1 MSLSQC
7 FIGICLF
14 YRISSSRLG
23 MSKFQKKSINLI
35 DRFYGT
41 IDHFVT
47 SLSSAIGAVFFS
59 KYLGIS
65 HLHNRNT
72 RKRNTDG
79 NWRQLVND
87 DG

>member
-1 MSLSQC
+1 MSQ
-7 FIGICLF
+7 FPE
-14 YRISSSRLG
+14 
-23 MSKFQKKSINLI
+23 KSINFI
-35 DRFYGT
+35 DRFYET
-41 IDHFVT
+41 INHFVA
-47 SLSSAIGAVFFS
+47 SLFSAIWRRFS